1 MNCRCRHGWIS
12 TILCRMGEERHE
24 NILQGLS
31 RWSGGENCEV
41 PMQGVPV
48 WSLVR
53 ELRST
58 CHEAQPKKIKNKN
71 GEGDN
76 TLQWHNVLRSHFQL
90 CRVTAAAAHGP
101 GSTLSSGKHCAPQ
114 RPGCRGRLT
123 AGACTGVIYQD
134 YQPRCALRNYDPR
147 TSLAAQCLRL
157 PAHNTGDTGS
167 IPDWGTEI
175 PHAIRRGI
183 KKTMTPDS
191 GRRDMTHMVTAF
203 QGNVFSRSF
212 KFFHLEIK
220 WFELDNLYI
229 FIRTITPQAFKTQ
242 NLPRGS

>member
-1 MNCRCRHGWIS
+1 MQTWMNLNNTVPNGRRETWKHTAGTFQVVRRGKLRGPNAGGTSLIS
-12 TILCRMGEERHE
+12 GSGTKIHMPRGTAQKNKKQKRKGRQHSTVAQRAQKPLPAVQSDRRSSSRPGLDTLIWKALCSSKAWV
-24 NILQGLS
+24 QGQID
-31 RWSGGENCEV
+31 SGG
-41 PMQGVPV
+41 
-48 WSLVR
+48 LHR
-53 ELRST
+53 R
-58 CHEAQPKKIKNKN
+58 
-71 GEGDN
+71 
-76 TLQWHNVLRSHFQL
+76 
-90 CRVTAAAAHGP
+90 
-101 GSTLSSGKHCAPQ
+101 
-114 RPGCRGRLT
+114 
-123 AGACTGVIYQD
+123 IYQD

-175 PHAIRRGI
+175 PHAIRWGI

>member
-58 CHEAQPKKIKNKN
+58 CHEAQPKKSKTKT
-71 GEGDN
+71 ERET
-76 TLQWHNVLRSHFQL
+76 TLYSGTTCSEATSSCAEWPP
-90 CRVTAAAAHGP
+90 AAHGP
-101 GSTLSSGKHCAPQ
+101 DSTLSSGKRCAPQ

-123 AGACTGVIYQD
+123 AGACTGIIYQD
-134 YQPRCALRNYDPR
+134 YQPRCALTNYDPR

-203 QGNVFSRSF
+203 QANVFSRSF